1 MTTNY
6 PISPPAGYVAPVAVG
21 YADPTGNMCLVSL
34 TEPMPVSYTRAAAP
48 APVEGSTSLSLVAG
62 PYVPLLDAPIHLEL
76 AGDWSGRVEFQRST
90 DSGATRSSLTAGGR
104 PWARF
109 TGNANEV
116 VWQESEQGVTFYLAI
131 EIESGTLAYRISQ

>member
-6 PISPPAGYVAPVAVG
+6 PISPPSGYVAPVAVG
-21 YADPTGNMCLVSL
+21 YADSAGNMCLVSL
-34 TEPMPVSYTRAAAP
+34 TEPMPVASTRGIAP
-48 APVEGSTSLSLVAG
+48 APLQGSASQSVVAG
-62 PYVPLLDAPIHLEL
+62 PYLPLADAPIHLQL

-116 VWQESEQGVTFYLAI
+116 VWQESEQGISFYLAI
-131 EIESGTLAYRISQ
+131 EIEAGTLAYRISQ